1 MYNISLCIY
10 TMYIIYI
17 YIYHIVLYIY
27 AIYIYIYAIY
37 IYAIY
42 IYIYAICIYAIY
54 VLPDDISETRS
65 VLCVCHSKVIF

>member
-1 MYNISLCIY
+1 MYNY
-10 TMYIIYI
+10 TMYIYIYIPSSIIYI
-17 YIYHIVLYIY
+17 Y
-27 AIYIYIYAIY
+27 AIYIYAIY